1 MHLSSPNGDDYC
13 FLILVGNPTHACG
26 VFDALFCDVWLCVF
40 VSDFMHGVAACMLAW
55 VSCVCHVA
63 ASVRAAFARHLICLW
78 LISFCCLRLQ
88 YSLLPHVCRRR
99 PHMYIVIYCPICVR
113 RRPHMYSLSTC
124 LDQHLLWSVLFA
136 FSLHTIVVCLN

>member
-1 MHLSSPNGDDYC
+1 MATTIVFSFWLVTQLVLVACLMFCSVMCGFVC
-13 FLILVGNPTHACG
+13 LCLI
-26 VFDALFCDVWLCVF
+26 
-40 VSDFMHGVAACMLAW
+40 FMHGVAACMLAW

-63 ASVRAAFARHLICLW
+63 ATVRAAFARHLICLW

-124 LDQHLLWSVLFA
+124 LDQHLLWSMLFA